1 MATRLGTA
9 TVDITPLKPVEL
21 SGFAGRSGPFTSV
34 RAPLEAQILAF
45 DNVVLVCAD
54 LLWWGPDLY
63 ESVVARIEQRYEV
76 SKENVVLHASH
87 THCGPQPGTTF
98 SPLVGAFDTDYL
110 AYLADVVVDTVGA
123 ALANREPVKV
133 QRGKGECH
141 FGMNRRLLH
150 ANGNVGGPNPDGP
163 KDTEVNVLRFVKQD
177 GEAKAVLVHY
187 TCHPVVSEENKVGPD
202 FPGAM
207 RSLLQPEVGDAVIGF
222 LQGCCGDQDPAF
234 DGEFRRGGD
243 EDIADLGRQL
253 AFGARQALGDLVDV
267 GEGEIAV
274 RTTLTDLPL
283 DTPTTADLQAHK
295 DDEGI
300 WGDWSRTLLADPS
313 RVLTQ
318 LPVRLTRLTLADGLV
333 LLGFDAEVT
342 VSYGH
347 QVKALG
353 AIPIPY
359 TNGMI
364 GYIVTAE
371 ELALGGYEPDNSY
384 LWILRSGRWLPD
396 VEPTLRKAI
405 DDILKD

>member
-21 SGFAGRSGPFTSV
+21 SGFAGRSGPFTEV
-34 RAPLEAQILAF
+34 RAPLEAQVFAF
-45 DNVVLVCAD
+45 GDEALLVCAD

-63 ESVVARIEQRYEV
+63 ADVVARIEQRYGFAADR
-76 SKENVVLHASH
+76 VVMHASH

-98 SPLVGAFDTDYL
+98 SPLVGDFDTDYL
-110 AYLADVVVDTVGA
+110 AYLADVVVDAVGR
-123 ALANREPVKV
+123 ALDNREPVKI

-150 ANGNVGGPNPDGP
+150 ENGGVGGPNPDGP
-163 KDTEVNVLRFVKQD
+163 KDSEVTVLRFVKQD

-187 TCHPVVSEENKVGPD
+187 TCHPVVSNENKVGPD

-207 RSLLQPEVGDAVIGF
+207 RSVLQPEVGGAVIGF

-253 AFGARQALGDLVDV
+253 AFGARQALGDLADV
-267 GEGEIAV
+267 ADGKVSV
-274 RTTLTDLPL
+274 RATFTNLPL
-283 DTPTTADLQAHK
+283 DTPTTEDLQAHK

-300 WGDWSRTLLADPS
+300 WGDWSRALLADPS
-313 RVLTQ
+313 RVLAH
-318 LPVRLTRLTLADGLV
+318 LPVRLTLLTLADGLT

-347 QVKALG
+347 QVKARG
-353 AIPIPY
+353 AIPLPY
-359 TNGMI
+359 TNGMV

-384 LWILRSGRWLPD
+384 LWIYRSGRWKPE
-396 VEPTLRKAI
+396 VEATLRKAI
-405 DDILKD
+405 DDVLG